1 MANKRDLKKYMK
13 MMAADVAGETAF
25 ILDYYDNID
34 ENKAYKVIDD
44 VLVLLTEK
52 IANVSVAFDKT
63 CKLSFDGDR
72 KAYRK
77 AHTAYFKNC
86 YKELLKEFDDG
97 IQAIVKEMNSL
108 LSKEQLAENKKI
120 ANEA

>member
-97 IQAIVKEMNSL
+97 IQAIVKGMNSL